1 MAQCATEKQ
10 PLRPVQFADDLLR
23 CRLASNVNAQARLSG
38 ACVPPCEERQ
48 GALKPGL
55 Y

>member
-1 MAQCATEKQ
+1 MTQCATEKQ

-23 CRLASNVNAQARLSG
+23 RRLASNVSAQARLSG
-38 ACVPPCEERQ
+38 ACVRPCEERQ
-48 GALKPGL
+48 GTLKPGL